1 LFIID
6 LASRLSHGHMTGV
19 RLASRPLDHNDHI
32 VSIERISNH
41 RETSRLILPTKILNG
56 QKARNIHAQDA
67 NISEGGKDA
76 HGDDIIAFMSRL
88 VENRIIPSESKMDL
102 LMA

>member
-1 LFIID
+1 
-6 LASRLSHGHMTGV
+6 M
-19 RLASRPLDHNDHI
+19 P
-32 VSIERISNH
+32 
-41 RETSRLILPTKILNG
+41 
-56 QKARNIHAQDA
+56 QDA